1 MYIIYFL
8 LYSIINYYTDLCFEY
23 SDGFEFLWGSIVAAS
38 IVWILDI
45 IIFRIAYDWTGVLS
59 KLCDYGAD
67 ERKTTHWKFRVV
79 FSIPILI
86 FSLTPFCSMIM
97 TPIIHSSFILVS
109 GYYNDVMK
117 QIEDAITA
125 PFI

>member
-23 SDGFEFLWGSIVAAS
+23 SDGFELLWGSIVAAF
-38 IVWILDI
+38 ITWVIDI

-59 KLCDYGAD
+59 RLCDYGAD
-67 ERKTTHWKFRVV
+67 ERKSTHWKFRVV

-86 FSLTPFCSMIM
+86 FSLSPFCSIIM
-97 TPIIHSSFILVS
+97 TPIVHSSFIWVS
-109 GYYNDVMK
+109 EYCNDVMK
-117 QIEDAITA
+117 QINDAIIES
-125 PFI
+125 FI